1 MTILEQ
7 PPEPSTTDVDS
18 TGARPVVVEHPPT
31 WRIDIAG
38 VTKADL
44 TPVRWQLWLAFV
56 GFALG
61 ALMGLLQ
68 AIDRVDIDLYDEVGL
83 ASYYQGL
90 TLHGVGLALIFTF
103 CFANA
108 FVSLLAMRAY
118 GRPLPRVLSQ
128 AAAFTAW
135 TGVVLAAT
143 AILMN
148 KATVLFTFYTPLQ
161 AAPAFYVGAVLLVI
175 STWLVLA
182 ALVGIHRSWRAEHP
196 LDRIPLLGY
205 VSLATYLMWFLASL
219 GIAIEVLG
227 WVLPFSLGWRDTIDP
242 QFTRILFW
250 FTGHPIVYF
259 WLLPIYISWYLSLPK
274 LVGGKVY
281 SDGLV
286 RMVFL
291 SFLILLPVG
300 VHHQFTDPGIPFTSK
315 SISWILTF
323 FIFYPSTV
331 TAFSVFASLEM
342 GGRANGGRGLV
353 GWIRKLPWGNPAV
366 AGQLLAGIGFML
378 GGASGFINASYTINN
393 EVHNTAFI
401 PGHFHLTVGTGVAL
415 SIMAISYWLVPYLT
429 GRELWGRRVALVQ
442 VWTWLIGVLTFSRGQ
457 MWGGIEGMPR
467 RTYISAAPYVDAQGS
482 SWAWS
487 NALTAIGGSLM
498 FISTVLFFVVIIA
511 TVNNRRAVRG
521 VQEIPIAELVH
532 GPKRSWAIVDDL
544 KIWAA
549 VAMILTF
556 VVYGEVIA
564 HYWPLNEVA
573 RAIRPW

>member
-1 MTILEQ
+1 MTILEHPQ
-7 PPEPSTTDVDS
+7 DPSAEVDTTS
-18 TGARPVVVEHPPT
+18 AEPVVVEHPPV

-44 TPVRWQLWLAFV
+44 APVRWQLWLAYV

-61 ALMGLLQ
+61 AAMGILQ
-68 AIDRVDIDLYDEVGL
+68 AVDRVDIDLYDQVGL

-108 FVSLLAMRAY
+108 FVSLLGMRAY
-118 GRPLPRVLSQ
+118 GRPLPRGLSQ
-128 AAAFTAW
+128 AAAWSAW
-135 TGVVLAAT
+135 VGVALAGT
-143 AILMN
+143 AIVMN

-161 AAPAFYVGAVLLVI
+161 ATPVFYIGAVLLVI

-182 ALVGIHRSWRAEHP
+182 ALIVTHRRWRAEHP
-196 LDRIPLLGY
+196 LERVPLLGY
-205 VSLATYLMWFLASL
+205 VSLTTYLMWFLASL

-227 WVLPFSLGWRDTIDP
+227 WVLPFALGWRDTVDP

-291 SFLILLPVG
+291 AFLILLPVG

-342 GGRANGGRGLV
+342 GGRARGGKGLI
-353 GWIRKLPWGNPAV
+353 GWIFKLPWGNPAV

-378 GGASGFINASYTINN
+378 GGASGFINASYVINN

-401 PGHFHLTVGTGVAL
+401 VGHFHLTVGTGVAL
-415 SIMAISYWLVPYLT
+415 SIMAISYWMVPYLT
-429 GRELWGRRVALVQ
+429 GRALWGRRVALAQ
-442 VWTWLIGVLTFSRGQ
+442 VWLWLIGVLTFSRGQ

-482 SWAWS
+482 SWDWS

-498 FISTVLFFVVIIA
+498 FISAVLFFVVIIA
-511 TVNNRRAVRG
+511 TLNHSKAVTG
-521 VQEIPIAELVH
+521 VQEIPVAELVH
-532 GPKRSWAIVDDL
+532 GPKRSWAIVDEL

-549 VAMILTF
+549 VAMILT
-556 VVYGEVIA
+556 VIVYGEVIA

-573 RAIRPW
+573 RAVRPW